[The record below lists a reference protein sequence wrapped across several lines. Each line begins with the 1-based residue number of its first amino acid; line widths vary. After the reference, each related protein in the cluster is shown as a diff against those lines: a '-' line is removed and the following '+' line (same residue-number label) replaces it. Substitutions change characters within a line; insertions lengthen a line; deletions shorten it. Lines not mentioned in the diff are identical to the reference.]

1 MFSVNII
8 VMFQIVIL
16 KLSIFH
22 CVYIIA
28 VVARGQGGHL
38 PPQFFP
44 KKNFEN
50 LKLRN

>member
-8 VMFQIVIL
+8 VIVQIVIL

-28 VVARGQGGHL
+28 VVARGAGRAL
-38 PPQFFP
+38 ASPLFSKEKF
-44 KKNFEN
+44 
-50 LKLRN
+50 